1 MAAVSSKH
9 RPLPPIRSGPLSRD
23 PQSGGQATRRAAS
36 WAGLLVA
43 LAATALTMA
52 SLTFVAA
59 FAGENVAGEEAGR
72 FWALLFAGALALCGP
87 FLAALG
93 LVLQGEGA
101 PSGSRHVAPVATGVA
116 TGAIVGALLLDGAGR
131 EAVLPLLLLLL
142 ATPPVRGAVAW
153 VLRRQGTRGSKR

>member
-9 RPLPPIRSGPLSRD
+9 RPLPPTRSGPLPRD
-23 PQSGGQATRRAAS
+23 PQAEHQTAR
-36 WAGLLVA
+36 WADVLVA
-43 LAATALTMA
+43 AAATALTMA
-52 SLTFVAA
+52 ALTFAAA

-72 FWALLFAGALALCGP
+72 FWALLFAGALALCGL

-101 PSGSRHVAPVATGVA
+101 PSGSRHVVPVATGVA
-116 TGAIVGALLLDGAGR
+116 TGAVVGALLLEGAGR

-142 ATPPVRGAVAW
+142 ATPPVRGALAW
-153 VLRRQGTRGSKR
+153 ILRRQGTRGSRR